1 MNSDVK
7 TRKKPRQH
15 QKADGDSGEQLSRMK
30 RPPCSYA
37 HSATSYAPADLVN
50 PVVKLANDVLWR
62 EFQTVG
68 TEMMISSAGRLICK
82 CILVM
87 FFCVHTL
94 YSVFFTYLLIHVYV
108 FMLYTGDYFHP
119 LFSQ

>member
-7 TRKKPRQH
+7 TRKRPRQH
-15 QKADGDSGEQLSRMK
+15 QEADGDSGSRSK

-37 HSATSYAPADLVN
+37 HSATSYALN

-82 CILVM
+82 INVLILVIFIVYIHCIL
-87 FFCVHTL
+87 
-94 YSVFFTYLLIHVYV
+94 YSLRIYVLIHVYV
-108 FMLYTGDYFHP
+108 YVFIIYTGGYFHL

>member
-7 TRKKPRQH
+7 IRMRPRQH
-15 QKADGDSGEQLSRMK
+15 QEADGDSGEPLSRRK
-30 RPPCSYA
+30 RPPPCSYA
-37 HSATSYAPADLVN
+37 HSATSYAPDTVN

-82 CILVM
+82 IN
-87 FFCVHTL
+87 
-94 YSVFFTYLLIHVYV
+94 VFL
-108 FMLYTGDYFHP
+108 
-119 LFSQ
+119 

>member
-7 TRKKPRQH
+7 IRMRPRQH
-15 QKADGDSGEQLSRMK
+15 QEADGDSGEPLSRRK
-30 RPPCSYA
+30 RPPPCSYA
-37 HSATSYAPADLVN
+37 HSATSYAPDTVN

-68 TEMMISSAGRLICK
+68 TEMMVSSAGRLICK

-87 FFCVHTL
+87 FFVCTL
-94 YSVFFTYLLIHVYV
+94 VS
-108 FMLYTGDYFHP
+108 FMYMC
-119 LFSQ
+119 S